1 MTSPT
6 GPEVQAA
13 IGAIHGEAGV
23 WSDMATQIDAM
34 AAAARSFTLG
44 TFHFSG
50 LGHLAGMEEAY
61 TDLQE
66 RIAGLLQQ
74 ASDNFDNVA
83 GALKKAADDYQRDED
98 NAVHRFKNIY

>member
-13 IGAIHGEAGV
+13 ISAIHGEAGV
-23 WSDMATQIDAM
+23 WADMATQIDAM
-34 AAAARSFTLG
+34 AQAARGFTLG
-44 TFHFSG
+44 AFHFSA

-66 RIAGLLQQ
+66 RIASLLQQ

-83 GALKKAADDYQRDED
+83 GALKKAADDYQRDEN
-98 NAVHRFKNIY
+98 NAVHRMKNVY